1 MKLAEYINSWRKRA
15 GDDGV
20 SGEFSDEYI
29 RDLLNSALCEH
40 VAIRLDLYGSYEL
53 MQLVTGDIQKIPPC
67 WQYFGAVDA
76 IVTREGKKIADVNMS
91 MDATAGNMFDSCAR
105 PLTVDA
111 KYPQTA
117 TATVPKGSTNL
128 FFISPSVAP
137 GETMYARMLVAKQP
151 KPFRKFDSTIKLTC
165 AQYEDLLK
173 YSVGT
178 ALALAADSPGDNARG
193 DKQISSFVKGSQYKQ
208 QALNAWRGGRPSGR

>member
-1 MKLAEYINSWRKRA
+1 MKLAESINSWRKRA

-76 IVTREGKKIADVNMS
+76 IVTKEGKKIADVKWNFKEYSFEFGTQGSVQVETRGHNGLRVPSVMTLNFKAS
-91 MDATAGNMFDSCAR
+91 GGRFETKFKTQDNIPGLDT
-105 PLTVDA
+105 LEVTT
-111 KYPQTA
+111 PQT
-117 TATVPKGSTNL
+117 GR
-128 FFISPSVAP
+128 FI
-137 GETMYARMLVAKQP
+137 
-151 KPFRKFDSTIKLTC
+151 FRFAFNNCS
-165 AQYEDLLK
+165 Y
-173 YSVGT
+173 
-178 ALALAADSPGDNARG
+178 R
-193 DKQISSFVKGSQYKQ
+193 
-208 QALNAWRGGRPSGR
+208 